1 MKAMTLPDSS
11 AVRDA
16 YLAAL
21 LETDPQGAQIVVQA
35 ALEAGLPIG
44 ELYLSVLQPALY
56 EIGRLWEH
64 GEVSVAQ
71 EHLATATTQT
81 LMARLAAPP
90 GAVAAGPRAITTA
103 TENDLHALG
112 PRFLADFLERD
123 GWRVIDL
130 GADTPTHDLVHLV
143 GQVRPE
149 LVCLSTT
156 LTTNLG
162 HAQDAITALRGLDPP
177 PLIAVGG
184 HAYETDDQLAA
195 TLGADIHAGDAGA
208 FLEILHAR
216 LPRLSRS

>member
-1 MKAMTLPDSS
+1 MTLPDSS

-21 LETDPQGAQIVVQA
+21 LDTDPQEAQMVVQA
-35 ALEAGLPIG
+35 ALEADLPIG

-56 EIGRLWEH
+56 EMGRLWEH

-90 GAVAAGPRAITTA
+90 TPLGAGPRAITTA

-112 PRFLADFLERD
+112 SRFLADFLERD
-123 GWRVIDL
+123 GWGVIHL
-130 GADTPTHDLVHLV
+130 GAGTPTDDLVHLV
-143 GQVRPE
+143 IQVRPE

-156 LTTNLG
+156 LTANLG
-162 HAQDAITALRGLDPP
+162 HAEDAITALRGLESP

-184 HAYETDDQLAA
+184 HAYEIDDQLAS
-195 TLGADIHAGDAGA
+195 TLGADIHAGDAA
-208 FLEILHAR
+208 ALLEILRAR
-216 LPRLSRS
+216 RSRS

>member
-1 MKAMTLPDSS
+1 MTLPDSS

-21 LETDPQGAQIVVQA
+21 LETDPQGAQIIVQT
-35 ALEAGLPIG
+35 ALEADLPIG

-56 EIGRLWEH
+56 EMGRLWEQ

-81 LMARLAAPP
+81 LMARLPAPSISM
-90 GAVAAGPRAITTA
+90 AAGPRAITTA
-103 TENDLHALG
+103 TENDLHSLG
-112 PRFLADFLERD
+112 SRFLADFLERD

-130 GADTPTHDLVHLV
+130 GAGTPTDDLVDLV
-143 GQVRPE
+143 AQVRPE

-156 LTTNLG
+156 LSSNLS
-162 HAQDAITALRGLDPP
+162 HVEDAIGALRGLDPP

-184 HAYETDDQLAA
+184 HAYGTDDQLATA
-195 TLGADIHAGDAGA
+195 LGADIHAGDAA
-208 FLEILHAR
+208 SFLEMLRAR
-216 LPRLSRS
+216 RPRLSRS

>member
-1 MKAMTLPDSS
+1 MTAPDSV

-21 LETDPQGAQIVVQA
+21 LRTDPQGAQLVVQA
-35 ALEAGLPIG
+35 ALEAELPIG

-56 EIGRLWEH
+56 EMGRLWER

-81 LMARLAAPP
+81 LMARLTAPP
-90 GAVAAGPRAITTA
+90 SAPVAGPRAITAA

-112 PRFLADFLERD
+112 SRFLADFLERD
-123 GWRVIDL
+123 GWQVIDL
-130 GADTPTHDLVHLV
+130 GADTPTGDLVQLV
-143 GQVRPE
+143 AQVRPE

-156 LTTNLG
+156 LATNLD
-162 HAQDAITALRGLDPP
+162 HAQDAISALRGLNPS

-184 HAYETDDQLAA
+184 HAYGTDDHLATA
-195 TLGADIHAGDAGA
+195 LGADIHAGDAA
-208 FLEILHAR
+208 RFLQALHAHV
-216 LPRLSRS
+216 PALSRS